1 MGGQRRAK
9 AERLNLMFLAG
20 LLERLDQMEHR
31 PVLVG
36 ISSADQGRV
45 QCGGCE
51 AASRPP
57 GLRRRKRFLKS

>member
-57 GLRRRKRFLKS
+57 